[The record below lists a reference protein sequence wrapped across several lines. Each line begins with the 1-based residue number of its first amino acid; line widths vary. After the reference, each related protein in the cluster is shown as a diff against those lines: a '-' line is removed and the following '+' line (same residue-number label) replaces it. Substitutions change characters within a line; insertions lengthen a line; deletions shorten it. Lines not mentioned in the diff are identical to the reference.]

1 MTGAR
6 TRVALGLLAAGWAV
20 LVQAQGIYTCTDG
33 QGRRITSD
41 RPIKECIDRAQK
53 ELNPSGSVR
62 REVGPSLTASERAQI
77 EARERKAAEEQA
89 RNNEETRRS
98 RAMLSRYRDQAAH
111 DRARADALA
120 PVDSVLALAQQR
132 MQALDKQR
140 QLLDRELEFYPNTP
154 PEKLPPKLRS
164 LLDEHQASVAAQQ
177 RVIAEQEAERKRVN
191 ERYDEEL
198 ARLRV
203 LWAEQTQPGRPR

>member
-1 MTGAR
+1 MRLVHVCALWGAL
-6 TRVALGLLAAGWAV
+6 AGLA
-20 LVQAQGIYTCTDG
+20 QAQGIYTCVDG

-89 RNNEETRRS
+89 RANEETRRS

-111 DRARADALA
+111 DRARAEALA
-120 PVDSVLALAQQR
+120 SVDGVLALAQQR
-132 MQALDKQR
+132 MQALAQQR
-140 QLLDRELEFYPNTP
+140 QLLDRELEFYPNVQ

-164 LLDEHQASVAAQQ
+164 LLDEHRASVAAQQ

-191 ERYDEEL
+191 DRYDDEL
-198 ARLRV
+198 ARLRQ
-203 LWAEQTQPGRPR
+203 LWAEQTLPGRPR

>member
-1 MTGAR
+1 MTRAGAR
-6 TRVALGLLAAGWAV
+6 MGLGLLGAGWAM
-20 LVQAQGIYTCTDG
+20 LVQAQGIYTCVDG
-33 QGRRITSD
+33 QGRHITSD

-53 ELNPSGSVR
+53 ELNPSGSLR

-77 EARERKAAEEQA
+77 EARERRAAEEQA
-89 RNNEETRRS
+89 RNNEEIRRS

-111 DRARADALA
+111 DRARAEALA
-120 PVDSVLALAQQR
+120 PVDGVLALAQQR

-164 LLDEHQASVAAQQ
+164 LLDEHKASVAAQQ
-177 RVIAEQEAERKRVN
+177 RVIAEQDAERKRVN
-191 ERYDEEL
+191 DRYDEEL
-198 ARLRV
+198 ARLRQ
-203 LWAEQTQPGRPR
+203 LWTEQTLPGRPR